1 MLTRR
6 WLITAAVAVALL
18 LLVGK
23 ALAGVYVDY
32 RWFAAL
38 GAESV
43 WWARV
48 ENLLILRGLSGTVAT
63 AFFF

>member
-6 WLITAAVAVALL
+6 WLIAAAIGVALL
-18 LLVGK
+18 LLLGK

-38 GAESV
+38 GAEAV

-48 ENLLILRGLSGTVAT
+48 EKETCLRSCDC
-63 AFFF
+63 